1 MHVLAQG
8 VAQGAESAKALV
20 IVGAIVLVVFW
31 RVIFR
36 LVLALIAIAIL
47 VVVGS
52 GVVELLH

>member
-8 VAQGAESAKALV
+8 VTQGVESARALV
-20 IVGAIVLVVFW
+20 IVAAIVLVVFW

-52 GVVELLH
+52 GVVELMH